1 MKHLLFATVLLLGSL
16 FAASCADDTADD
28 GRGTDSTP
36 KPIQISLAL
45 AANNPAQLRN
55 SRSWTYDNEA
65 AEGENIQSGFVVML
79 DANRTVEQIFY
90 TNPSSEKKDTTS
102 VDLQTSTG
110 SSLVNTT
117 TGIKTF
123 ISFANITI
131 DQINQI
137 IADRVDDQ
145 RFKIEVGKDMPTA
158 ADSII
163 IMNLGFP
170 VRAGK
175 FNTTKPST
183 TNGIPMTGFHSV
195 VLREQDDGKTRYLYV
210 ERMVAKLQFN
220 FTNALGS
227 AVTIDKLE
235 IDRLT
240 DDAADDTETTRAP
253 GNLKAFPYPE
263 TPIAGTHVTVT
274 PNLTDAATTSVHSYD
289 VNKTLANG
297 EKTTFTIYVNETDV
311 PQNSFKQFGINV
323 HLTLAD
329 GTTKQERYALVTNT
343 NGEWDYIARND
354 WRIIPITFQDYRLQ
368 LVPRDY
374 PPIGV
379 LPSSVK
385 EQDGRYVCT
394 FYADGDFHLM
404 PQLVR
409 YSDGS
414 VVENWTGSNATW
426 ETTADNTYLYEERPY
441 WHSLGGYIHGTFAKG
456 ASGSS
461 THFLTLTCQPQ
472 DGVARRYVAPVIIK
486 KD

>member
-1 MKHLLFATVLLLGSL
+1 MKHLLFATILLFGSL
-16 FAASCADDTADD
+16 LTASCTDDAADG
-28 GRGTDSTP
+28 GRGTDTP
-36 KPIQISLAL
+36 KPIQINLSLF
-45 AANNPAQLRN
+45 ANNPAQLRN
-55 SRSWTYDNEA
+55 SRSWNYDYTA
-65 AEGENIQSGFVVML
+65 AEGEKIQSGFVVML
-79 DANRTVEQIFY
+79 NDKRVVEQILY
-90 TNPSSEKKDTTS
+90 TLPSEEKQDKQ
-102 VDLQTSTG
+102 DLSLQDSINSTKI
-110 SSLVNTT
+110 NTT

-123 ISFANITI
+123 ISFANVTI

-145 RFKIEVGKDMPTA
+145 RFKIVIGKDMPTA

-163 IMNLGFP
+163 ILNLGFP

-175 FNTTKPST
+175 FNTNKPSK
-183 TNGIPMTGFHSV
+183 TNGIPMAGMHSV

-210 ERMVAKLQFN
+210 ERMVAKLQFD
-220 FTNALGS
+220 FTNQLGS
-227 AVTIDKLE
+227 EVTINSID

-263 TPIAGTHVTVT
+263 TPTAAIHITVT
-274 PNLTDAATTSVHSYD
+274 PNLTEAATQSVHSYD

-297 EKTTFTIYVNETDV
+297 AKESFSIYVNETDV
-311 PQNSFKQFGINV
+311 PANEFHQFGINV

-329 GTTKQERYALVTNT
+329 GTTTQQRYALITND

-354 WRIIPITFQDYRLQ
+354 WRVIPITLQDYRLQ

-385 EQDGRYVCT
+385 EEDGRYVCT

-426 ETTADNTYLYEERPY
+426 ETTDDNTSLYEERPDWY
-441 WHSLGGYIHGTFAKG
+441 TTGGYVHGTFAKG
-456 ASGSS
+456 ATGQSI
-461 THFLTLTCQPQ
+461 HHLKLTCQPQ
-472 DGVARRYVAPVIIK
+472 DGVARRYVAPVIIMK
-486 KD
+486 K

>member
-1 MKHLLFATVLLLGSL
+1 MKHILFATLLLLGSL
-16 FAASCADDTADD
+16 LTASCTDDAADG
-28 GRGTDSTP
+28 GRDTDSTP
-36 KPIQISLAL
+36 KPITINLAL

-55 SRSWTYDNEA
+55 SRSWTYDLTA

-90 TNPSSEKKDTTS
+90 TLPSEEQHDSIS
-102 VDLQTSTG
+102 LSLQTSTG
-110 SSLVNTT
+110 STTVTTT

-145 RFKIEVGKDMPTA
+145 SFKIVVGKEMPTP

-163 IMNLGFP
+163 IFNLGFP

-175 FNTTKPST
+175 FNTTKPSK
-183 TNGIPMTGFHSV
+183 TNGIPMAGMHSV
-195 VLREQDDGKTRYLYV
+195 VLREQDNGKTRYLYV
-210 ERMVAKLQFN
+210 ERMVAKLQFD
-220 FTNALGS
+220 FTNALGEN
-227 AVTIDKLE
+227 VTINSID

-263 TPIAGTHVTVT
+263 TPQPSTHVTVL
-274 PNLTDAATTSVHSYD
+274 PNLTTAATQSVHSYD

-297 EKTTFTIYVNETDV
+297 AKETFSIYVNETDV
-311 PQNSFKQFGINV
+311 PANEFSQFGINV
-323 HLTLAD
+323 NLTLSD
-329 GTTKQERYALVTNT
+329 GTTTQQRYALITND

-354 WRIIPITFQDYRLQ
+354 WRIIPITLQDYRLQ

-385 EQDGRYVCT
+385 EVDGRYVCT

-414 VVENWTGSNATW
+414 VVENWTGSKAEW
-426 ETTADNTYLYEERPY
+426 ETTEDNTYLYEERPNWY
-441 WHSLGGYIHGTFAKG
+441 TTGGYIHGTFAKNSYG
-456 ASGSS
+456 QSI
-461 THFLTLTCQPQ
+461 HHLKLTCKPQ
-472 DGVARRYVAPVIIK
+472 NGVARRYVAPVIISK
-486 KD
+486 K